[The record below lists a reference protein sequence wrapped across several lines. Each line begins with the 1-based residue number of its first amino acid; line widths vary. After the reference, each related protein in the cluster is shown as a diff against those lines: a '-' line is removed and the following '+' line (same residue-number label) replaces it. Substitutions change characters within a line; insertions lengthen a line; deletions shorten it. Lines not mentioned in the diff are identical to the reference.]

1 MTTAPLVYDPAFRAS
16 TPAGRLNSA
25 RSPVRRSL
33 FLRIIDAMTASSRRR
48 ADREIARFI
57 ERNGGTLTDDLE
69 RSIERSFR

>member
-1 MTTAPLVYDPAFRAS
+1 MTTAPLVYDAAFTAP
-16 TPAGRLNSA
+16 TPVNAPRDA
-25 RSPVRRSL
+25 VRRSL
-33 FLRIIDAMTASSRRR
+33 FLRIIDAVTASNRRK